1 MTMKCKRDSDG
12 RTLDRH
18 TLQVLRQKAV
28 KAVRNGQTAQG
39 VAETFGLNIRTVFRW
54 LSDYAAGGQR
64 ALLNKPIP
72 GRPPK
77 ITSEEMRWIAETVRD
92 KSPLQLQFDF
102 ALWTLSLIGQVIY
115 KRFGKRLTK
124 PSVSRI
130 MRILGFTPQRPLYR
144 AWQQDPVLVE
154 TWRTEVYPA
163 LQAEAKRLG
172 AVIYFADEAGVRS
185 DYHAGT
191 TWAPCG
197 TTPIVRATG
206 RRFGLNMISAVS
218 ARGDFRFMLHEGSV
232 TAKVF
237 RTFLQRLMAGAK
249 QPVFLVV
256 DGHPIHKAKLVSEY
270 VAEQEGRLKL
280 IVLPPY
286 SPQLNPDEQ
295 VWGYLK
301 TRVAKQLPQNKD
313 DLKARVLAVLR
324 RIQKLPALV
333 QSFFRHPDC
342 QYALG

>member
-1 MTMKCKRDSDG
+1 MKCKRDSDG
-12 RTLDRH
+12 RSIDNH
-18 TLQVLRQKAV
+18 ALQVLRQKAV
-28 KAVRNGQTAQG
+28 KAVRNGQTVKS
-39 VAETFGLNIRTVFRW
+39 VADTFGLNIRTVFRW
-54 LSDYAAGGQR
+54 LSDFACGGQQ
-64 ALLNKPIP
+64 ALLAKPIP

-77 ITSEEMRWIAETVRD
+77 VTAEEMRWIADTVRD
-92 KSPLQLQFDF
+92 KTPLQLQFEF
-102 ALWTLSLIGQVIY
+102 GLWTLSLIGEVIY

-154 TWRTEVYPA
+154 TWRGEVFPA
-163 LQAEAKRLG
+163 LRAEAKRAG
-172 AVIYFADEAGVRS
+172 AVIYFADEAGIRS
-185 DYHAGT
+185 DHHAGT

-197 TTPIVRATG
+197 VTPVVQATG

-218 ARGDFRFMLHEGSV
+218 ARGDFRFMLHQGTV
-232 TAKVF
+232 TATVF

-256 DGHPIHKAKLVSEY
+256 DGHPIHKAKLVKTY
-270 VAEQEGRLKL
+270 VEQQQGKLKL
-280 IVLPPY
+280 ILLPPY

-301 TRVAKQLPQNKD
+301 TRVAKQLPQNQD
-313 DLKARVLAVLR
+313 DLKTRVLAVLR
-324 RIQKLPALV
+324 RIQKLPRLV